1 MHFKLIG
8 DYMEGYQ
15 ERIKEIEART
25 LKKQK
30 KNTQKKYSSKVYG
43 TLCNIYCTTLTQI
56 KILPLIQRVQ
66 FNFPLII
73 NVYLERLNFVINPS
87 LFRY

>member
-1 MHFKLIG
+1 MELPCTYRYRTTDGELHGKLVKLIE

-56 KILPLIQRVQ
+56 KIFTSNLARPI
-66 FNFPLII
+66 
-73 NVYLERLNFVINPS
+73 
-87 LFRY
+87 